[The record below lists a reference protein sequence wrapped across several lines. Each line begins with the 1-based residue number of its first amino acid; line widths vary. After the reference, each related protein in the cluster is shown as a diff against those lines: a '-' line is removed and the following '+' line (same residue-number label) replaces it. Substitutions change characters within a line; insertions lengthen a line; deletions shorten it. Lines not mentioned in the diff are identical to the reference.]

1 MKKKRANVE
10 HRDTYSTT
18 TYILFKCLFCLDSP
32 VVIPNHNDPILKTQ
46 WLIAK
51 GLVEVVDAVE
61 CQMKWHMMDTHLTQ
75 FPFCVL
81 FRAHL
86 SSRHPLYEIFE
97 AHCEGPVSA
106 TAIAM
111 PGLLANGGYLQLLFQ
126 IGNVESIKLVNHH
139 YQRHHYDDSD
149 FKLLLKVSMS

>member
-1 MKKKRANVE
+1 M
-10 HRDTYSTT
+10 
-18 TYILFKCLFCLDSP
+18 
-32 VVIPNHNDPILKTQ
+32 KTQ

-51 GLVEVVDAVE
+51 GLVEVVDAVK

-97 AHCEGPVSA
+97 AHCEGTVSA

-111 PGLLANGGYLQLLFQ
+111 PGYLANGGYLQLLFQ